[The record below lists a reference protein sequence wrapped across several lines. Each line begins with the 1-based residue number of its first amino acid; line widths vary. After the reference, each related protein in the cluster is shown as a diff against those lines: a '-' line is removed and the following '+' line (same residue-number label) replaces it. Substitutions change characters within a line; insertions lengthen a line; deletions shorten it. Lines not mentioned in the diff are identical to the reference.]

1 MLPLVHCLDT
11 LHLISA
17 LLLFGMGVL
26 ALFEIPMG
34 VLWKPAVAATEWGH
48 VLAIAP
54 LVLLLLS
61 ARGGAGAHRWIAF
74 GLAALA
80 LLLLLSSLG
89 RALLYARGLERELAA
104 KLGTDRPTEIPG
116 APARPAPLVVGDLL
130 SVSTPRVAP
139 TRHAYRE
146 VDGRALHLD
155 LYRSPGAPRPLPVLV
170 VIHGGSWN
178 SGDSSQLAW
187 LNGYLAARGVAVAA
201 INYRLA
207 PQHTFPA
214 QRDDV
219 LAAVTWLR
227 DNASHLRLDPSRVA
241 LLGRSAGGQLALLA
255 AYTAREPAIR
265 GVVALYAPSDL
276 NWSWEHPTNP
286 LVLDSPRTLSE
297 YLGGTPAQVKERY
310 DAASAI
316 DFVVAGSPPTLLI
329 HGTRDELVFA
339 EQSRRLERRL
349 AQAEVP
355 HLLLELPWATHG
367 CDANPAGPGGQITTW
382 AVERFL
388 AAAFQGAPSSA
399 AGGAGGAT
407 PRSGERESTPG
418 G

>member
-1 MLPLVHCLDT
+1 MDHLDS
-11 LHLISA
+11 LR
-17 LLLFGMGVL
+17 LLLGGFFFGVAVL
-26 ALFEIPMG
+26 GIFKVPLG

-48 VLAIAP
+48 ALAVIP
-54 LVLLLLS
+54 LLSLLLLP
-61 ARGGAGAHRWIAF
+61 AGPGAKRWIAL

-80 LLLLLSSLG
+80 VPLLLSSLA
-89 RALLYARGLERELAA
+89 RALVYAKRVEGELAA
-104 KLGTDRPTEIPG
+104 RFGAAAPRELPG
-116 APARPAPLVVGDLL
+116 APARPAPIAPGDLL

-139 TRHAYRE
+139 TRHVYRE
-146 VDGRALHLD
+146 VEGGALHLD
-155 LYRSPGAPRPLPVLV
+155 LYRRADAPGPLPIVV

-187 LNGYLAARGVAVAA
+187 LNGYLAARGLAVAA

-207 PQHTFPA
+207 PRHTFPA

-219 LAAVTWLR
+219 LAAVTWLQE
-227 DNASHLRLDPSRVA
+227 NAARLELDPSRVA

-255 AYTAREPAIR
+255 AYTAGDPAIR
-265 GVVALYAPSDL
+265 GAVALYAPSDL

-286 LVLDSPRTLSE
+286 LVLDSPKTLRE
-297 YLGGTPAQVKERY
+297 YLGGTPAQVKDRY

-316 DFVVAGSPPTLLI
+316 DFVVPGSPPTLLI

-349 AQAEVP
+349 AEASVP

-388 AAAFQGAPSSA
+388 AAAFFSA
-399 AGGAGGAT
+399 
-407 PRSGERESTPG
+407 R
-418 G
+418 

>member
-1 MLPLVHCLDT
+1 MDHLDS
-11 LHLISA
+11 LR
-17 LLLFGMGVL
+17 LLLGGLFFGVAVL
-26 ALFEIPMG
+26 GIFKVPLG

-48 VLAIAP
+48 ALAVIP
-54 LVLLLLS
+54 L
-61 ARGGAGAHRWIAF
+61 
-74 GLAALA
+74 LA
-80 LLLLLSSLG
+80 LLLLPAGPGAKRWIALGLTALAVPLLLSSLA
-89 RALLYARGLERELAA
+89 RALVCAKRVEGELAA
-104 KLGTDRPTEIPG
+104 RFGAAAPRELPG
-116 APARPAPLVVGDLL
+116 APARPAPIVPGDLL

-139 TRHAYRE
+139 TRYVYRE
-146 VDGRALHLD
+146 VEEGALHLD
-155 LYRSPGAPRPLPVLV
+155 LYRRADVPGPLPVVV

-187 LNGYLAARGVAVAA
+187 LNGYLAARGLAVAA
-201 INYRLA
+201 IDYRLA
-207 PQHTFPA
+207 PRHTFPA

-219 LAAVTWLR
+219 LAAVTWLQE
-227 DNASHLRLDPSRVA
+227 NAARLELDPSRVA

-255 AYTAREPAIR
+255 AYTAGDPAIR
-265 GVVALYAPSDL
+265 GAVALYAPSDL

-286 LVLDSPRTLSE
+286 LVLDSPKTLRE

-316 DFVVAGSPPTLLI
+316 DFVVPGSPPTLLI
-329 HGTRDELVFA
+329 HGTRDELVYA

-349 AQAEVP
+349 AEASVP

-388 AAAFQGAPSSA
+388 AAAFLSA
-399 AGGAGGAT
+399 
-407 PRSGERESTPG
+407 R
-418 G
+418 

>member
-1 MLPLVHCLDT
+1 MAPLDS
-11 LHLISA
+11 LHLLLA
-17 LLLFGMGVL
+17 FLLFGLGVL
-26 ALFEIPMG
+26 AVFRVPLG

-48 VLAIAP
+48 VLAVAP
-54 LVLLLLS
+54 LVSLLLS
-61 ARGGAGAHRWIAF
+61 ARGAAGAHRWIAPALAV
-74 GLAALA
+74 LAA
-80 LLLLLSSLG
+80 LLLLSSLT

-104 KLGTDRPTEIPG
+104 KLGAARPPEVHG
-116 APARPAPLVVGDLL
+116 APARPAPIVLRDLL

-139 TRHAYRE
+139 TRHLYRE

-155 LYRSPGAPRPLPVLV
+155 LYRSPGAPGPLPVVV

-187 LNGYLAARGVAVAA
+187 LNGYLAARGLAVAA

-207 PQHTFPA
+207 PQHTFPV

-219 LAAVTWLR
+219 LASVTWLR
-227 DNASHLRLDPSRVA
+227 ENAARLELDPARVA

-255 AYTAREPAIR
+255 AYTARDPAIR

-316 DFVVAGSPPTLLI
+316 DFVVPGSPPTLLI

-349 AQAEVP
+349 AEAGVP

-388 AAAFQGAPSSA
+388 AAAFQQAPSSA
-399 AGGAGGAT
+399 AV
-407 PRSGERESTPG
+407 ST
-418 G
+418 

>member
-1 MLPLVHCLDT
+1 MDYLAGLR
-11 LHLISA
+11 
-17 LLLFGMGVL
+17 LLLGLLLVGVAVL
-26 ALFEIPMG
+26 GIFKAPLG

-48 VLAIAP
+48 VLAIFP
-54 LVLLLLS
+54 LLSLLLPP
-61 ARGGAGAHRWIAF
+61 GGAGVKRWIAS
-74 GLAALA
+74 GLTALA
-80 LLLLLSSLG
+80 VPLLLSSLV
-89 RALLYARGLERELAA
+89 RALVYAKGIEGELAA
-104 KLGTDRPTEIPG
+104 KLGAVQPPELPG
-116 APARPAPLVVGDLL
+116 VPARPAPIVLGDLL

-139 TRHAYRE
+139 IRHVYRE

-155 LYRSPGAPRPLPVLV
+155 LYRRAGVPGPMPIVV

-187 LNGYLAARGVAVAA
+187 LNGYLAARGLAVAA

-207 PQHTFPA
+207 PRHTFPD

-219 LAAVTWLR
+219 LAAVTWLQ
-227 DNASHLRLDPSRVA
+227 DNAARLELDASRVA

-255 AYTAREPAIR
+255 AYTAGAPAIR
-265 GVVALYAPSDL
+265 GAVALYAPSDL
-276 NWSWEHPTNP
+276 NWSWDHPTNP

-316 DFVVAGSPPTLLI
+316 DFVVPGSPPTLLI
-329 HGTRDELVFA
+329 HGTRDELVSA

-349 AQAEVP
+349 DEASVP

-388 AAAFQGAPSSA
+388 AAAFQGAPSRA
-399 AGGAGGAT
+399 AGS
-407 PRSGERESTPG
+407 P
-418 G
+418 